1 MLDGAWRFLS
11 WMKSMFSSA
20 PARTEP
26 SAESAPDVGLTD
38 EGFTFGARA
47 FRWSSVMRIR
57 TYKLDFETIDCVCL
71 RLELDAAPPLEV
83 TEESNGFNDFMD
95 AMLERFPSIDA
106 DWYATV
112 MTPAFER
119 NEALLFEKTSS

>member
-1 MLDGAWRFLS
+1 
-11 WMKSMFSSA
+11 MFSSA
-20 PARTEP
+20 PARPEP
-26 SAESAPDVGLTD
+26 PAEPAPDVEFTD
-38 EGFTFGARA
+38 QGFSFGAREV
-47 FRWSSVMRIR
+47 RWSSVVRVR

-71 RLELDAAPPLEV
+71 AFELDGSPPVEV

-95 AMLERFPSIDA
+95 AMLERFPAIDA

-119 NEALLFEKTSS
+119 NETILFERSTMPAATSEI